1 MWGTVCSEP
10 SNSRTNAQL
19 LSGKAVRQ
27 SKTTYVRG
35 GREKSQIVLFIL
47 RMGTEGSKTN
57 QRDKG
62 LAAELWQGSPS
73 RNWLS

>member
-35 GREKSQIVLFIL
+35 GREGEKPDCSVHFTH
-47 RMGTEGSKTN
+47 G
-57 QRDKG
+57 D
-62 LAAELWQGSPS
+62 
-73 RNWLS
+73 